1 MTEKLVYNPEDM
13 REIDP
18 ALLELFQ
25 DRAGVPSINVVK
37 TPVNPTKMG
46 RIIKHGSSLTDAL
59 LKVVKGMDLL
69 DNENK
74 LLTRHLYTGKNK
86 YRNDHG
92 FKTLEMLGKS
102 VKKTLLHFPSDYL
115 DNFVALLPKVLSYYV
130 HLPPV
135 ALAEYAG
142 LLVRITFHSLDRI
155 MHCCHLIAVHASCR
169 TILCHEVD
177 AAVFRL
183 AVASRM
189 WAIAMY
195 TKKFVSKVLQ
205 SIYGISVQLPVGK
218 SYYKTDIVAK
228 IFDGFTTDEKAMP
241 DPSTFMPLADKVLED
256 IGEKVGRNFV
266 AQEMKRRDK
275 IVQEFS
281 NPVLDFSF
289 EKKYLGNNNN
299 NSMKKKDVKKNNSD
313 ASNQFNFKSIE
324 DVNNFIE
331 SQSKLR
337 KINRKESVTRKLSQ
351 DEWKSLKRN
360 VLAGLNHNQPN
371 KSIKLCKQLICKAL
385 IN

>member
-1 MTEKLVYNPEDM
+1 
-13 REIDP
+13 
-18 ALLELFQ
+18 
-25 DRAGVPSINVVK
+25 
-37 TPVNPTKMG
+37 
-46 RIIKHGSSLTDAL
+46 
-59 LKVVKGMDLL
+59 
-69 DNENK
+69 
-74 LLTRHLYTGKNK
+74 
-86 YRNDHG
+86 
-92 FKTLEMLGKS
+92 
-102 VKKTLLHFPSDYL
+102 
-115 DNFVALLPKVLSYYV
+115 
-130 HLPPV
+130 
-135 ALAEYAG
+135 
-142 LLVRITFHSLDRI
+142 
-155 MHCCHLIAVHASCR
+155 
-169 TILCHEVD
+169 
-177 AAVFRL
+177 
-183 AVASRM
+183 
-189 WAIAMY
+189 
-195 TKKFVSKVLQ
+195 
-205 SIYGISVQLPVGK
+205 
-218 SYYKTDIVAK
+218 
-228 IFDGFTTDEKAMP
+228 MP

-299 NSMKKKDVKKNNSD
+299 NNSIKKKDVKKNNSD